1 MPSFPIV
8 DVAIG
13 LIFLYLTLSLVITAS
28 NELLASILARRQ
40 KTLILGIRNL
50 LGDDLAAKLYQ
61 HPLIRSLRNDDKLPS
76 YIPSRSFALALL
88 DLIAPTLAN
97 ANSAPSNDPRVAL
110 LQNQLR
116 GSSTQQPTVTRPAPS
131 QAGAAVKLAP
141 QLIVDL
147 PEPVQHTLRVLF
159 AEAQHDVEQF
169 KTQLEL
175 WFNNGM
181 ERVSGWY
188 KRETQFIL
196 LVLAFA
202 LTIAANADTISVVG
216 TLWRDPAVRS
226 AAVTQAQVYLDQV
239 SKNLPAATAA
249 GTSTGATGPATT
261 QPANADDLVA
271 ATKGLNNALDQ
282 LDTSSLPLG
291 WGRAGWPGLAG
302 KKWLAALDEHSLGW
316 LMTTLAISLGA
327 PFWFDMLNKVMSVR
341 GAGKAPEDKPKGIS
355 NGSSTAT
362 TT

>member
-1 MPSFPIV
+1 VPSFPIV

-13 LIFLYLTLSLVITAS
+13 VIFLYLTLSLIITAS
-28 NELLASILARRQ
+28 NELLASVLARRQ

-50 LGDDLAAKLYQ
+50 LGDDLTAKLYQ
-61 HPLIRSLRNDDKLPS
+61 HPLIRSLCNDDKLPS

-97 ANSAPSNDPRVAL
+97 ANSAPSHDPRVSL
-110 LQNQLR
+110 LQNQLQ
-116 GSSTQQPTVTRPAPS
+116 GSSTQPPTATSPAPS
-131 QAGAAVKLAP
+131 QAGAAAKLAS

-159 AEAQHDVEQF
+159 AEAEHDVEQF

-196 LVLAFA
+196 LVLAIV
-202 LTIAANADTISVVG
+202 LTIAANADTISIVG
-216 TLWRDPAVRS
+216 TLWRDPAVRT
-226 AAVTQAQVYLDQV
+226 AAVTQAQVYLEQV
-239 SKNLPAATAA
+239 SKNLPVTTVS
-249 GTSTGATGPATT
+249 GTSTVASGPATT
-261 QPANADDLVA
+261 QVANTDDLVA
-271 ATKGLNNALDQ
+271 ATKGLNNALDR

-291 WGRAGWPGLAG
+291 WERAGWPGLAG
-302 KKWLAALDEHSLGW
+302 EKWLVALNQHSLGW
-316 LMTTLAISLGA
+316 LMTAFAISLGA
-327 PFWFDMLNKVMSVR
+327 PFWFDMLNKIMSVR
-341 GAGKAPEDKPKGIS
+341 GAGKAPADKPKGTAS
-355 NGSSTAT
+355 DSSTAT
-362 TT
+362 TS